1 MFAPSPEEA
10 DQREAAG
17 TRCRS
22 LRGCCGLGAA
32 AQREGAACRR
42 QGLCGCCGFGPV
54 VGSSEAASVAVPCEG
69 AAAAAAIG
77 RILALPSQRHRL
89 PWFFRGV
96 RDQAC
101 LIVPL
106 ECCRAEIVAQSAC
119 LSLQL
124 PTAANGLFPWCFRRG
139 KGGRFYLFWWRRK
152 YSITKWRYTWF
163 PGLISGA
170 AYTMFQVQ
178 YVQGTVYCTCTNM
191 TVACLI

>member
-1 MFAPSPEEA
+1 MRVPANKQKMHSERLLASFAEEEAAAVLATPCKSARRRRRRRSTHQDSLRDPSPEEA
-10 DQREAAG
+10 DQREAEG

-69 AAAAAAIG
+69 AAAAAAVG

-89 PWFFRGV
+89 PWIFRGV

-101 LIVPL
+101 LSVPL

-124 PTAANGLFPWCFRRG
+124 PTVANMLFP
-139 KGGRFYLFWWRRK
+139 L
-152 YSITKWRYTWF
+152 
-163 PGLISGA
+163 
-170 AYTMFQVQ
+170 
-178 YVQGTVYCTCTNM
+178 
-191 TVACLI
+191 